1 LIQTEKTSQSSTVK
15 TVLKYTD
22 FVEYLENRMVY
33 LIIRS
38 SVPMKLIYR
47 ANSYDYDA
55 TLLMRTERIIS
66 SPRPAYSLIYRGD
79 SYLVDPKTATPEK
92 PDRPD
97 SYELIC
103 RGTIYRVS
111 QATAGHR
118 SIEVQYP
125 ARRSRLSPRLKF
137 KQMLEV

>member
-1 LIQTEKTSQSSTVK
+1 
-15 TVLKYTD
+15 
-22 FVEYLENRMVY
+22 
-33 LIIRS
+33 
-38 SVPMKLIYR
+38 MKLIYR

-55 TLLMRTERIIS
+55 TLLMRTDRII
-66 SPRPAYSLIYRGD
+66 PNPGPAYRLIYRGA
-79 SYLVDPKTATPEK
+79 SYLVDPKTAMPQK
-92 PDRPD
+92 PDRPA

-111 QATAGHR
+111 QTAGHR

-125 ARRSRLSPRLKF
+125 VRSRLSPRLKL